1 MRFFARVLFCA
12 LVCLLLPGLALGS
25 ESQRI
30 RHLTL
35 AQCIRIALSSNTDLA
50 KGRLDRKMSKYDRR
64 IGDDYFWPDLYIR
77 PESDYETDDEGR
89 LRLMAET
96 EVIQQIPTGGELT
109 LRWRND
115 WNRYTKVDDEDW
127 TSRFTVSLK
136 QPLLRGAGLTVGMAP
151 MVLPRY
157 EDEQERWQFTWLVV
171 QRLTSVQ
178 RAYWDLAL
186 AWRRLDITR
195 QAMNDLDR
203 LHRDRRAEA
212 SESELLAIESEQA
225 AFAQDYETRLWQA
238 AKANLT
244 LVDLL
249 DEPGLETIQP
259 IGRLEIK
266 PVSPQLEACLV
277 QALKNRPDLKQYD
290 KRVDEAKLR
299 YAVAESNAL
308 TDVDLVVTAA
318 SEGRERRTLDQA
330 WHEAFRLHD
339 EWVFGLGAELRF
351 GVPARDRTEV
361 YYRYQ
366 LRKAE
371 LDLDERRQTVRN
383 EVTSDVMS
391 LKRSLKA
398 VSLAQRSSKLAVKK
412 YELAAERLKRGLIDN
427 LKVILYQ
434 RDANN
439 ALNSEYQAI
448 VDYLKDL
455 ADLDR
460 SMGVTLET
468 WHVTIKP

>member
-1 MRFFARVLFCA
+1 
-12 LVCLLLPGLALGS
+12 
-25 ESQRI
+25 
-30 RHLTL
+30 
-35 AQCIRIALSSNTDLA
+35 
-50 KGRLDRKMSKYDRR
+50 MSKFDRQ
-64 IGDDYFWPDLYIR
+64 IGDDYFKPDLYIR
-77 PESDYETDDEGR
+77 PETDYESDEEGR

-96 EVIQQIPTGGELT
+96 EVIQQIPTGGELS
-109 LRWRND
+109 LRWRTD
-115 WNRYTKVDDEDW
+115 WNRYTQIDDEDW
-127 TSRFTVSLK
+127 TSRFAVRLT
-136 QPLLRGAGLTVGMAP
+136 QPLLRGSGLTVGTAP

-157 EDEQERWQFTWLVV
+157 EDEQERWQFAWLVV

-186 AWRRLDITR
+186 AWRRIDINR
-195 QAMNDLDR
+195 QVMNSLVQLR
-203 LHRDRRAEA
+203 RDRREEA
-212 SESELLAIESEQA
+212 SEDELLAIDSEQA
-225 AFAQDYETRLWQA
+225 SLAQEYETRLWQA

-249 DEPGLETIQP
+249 DEPGLETIKP
-259 IGRLEIK
+259 IGQWEIK
-266 PVSPQLEACLV
+266 PVSPQLKPCLA

-299 YAVAESNAL
+299 YAVASSNAL

-318 SEGRERRTLDQA
+318 SEGRERRTIDQA
-330 WHEAFRLHD
+330 WEEAFRLHD

-351 GVPARDRTEV
+351 GVPNRDRTEV

-371 LDLDERRQTVRN
+371 LDLNERRQTVRN

-391 LKRSLKA
+391 LKRSLKT

-412 YELAAERLKRGLIDN
+412 YEKAAERLKKGLIDN

-468 WHVTIKP
+468 WHVKVEP